1 MVVEVLQGGKA
12 PQFSSTNA
20 AHALV
25 PTVEPAVTTPAH
37 ARFSSERG
45 SRTSAPSCT
54 CWLLDVDDTC
64 SIDAAAV
71 ARSVLP
77 DIAARGVA
85 ILTSSVELLVVA
97 PARCEEALRVW
108 SLRVS
113 EVSVPRNVTTA
124 HRAPKAA
131 PSAKTQLHRVAALA
145 RDIAN
150 QTGCARAGVWVCAWV
165 CVCVCVCVCACVCV
179 CVRACGCVRGCR
191 LRVRTCASSS
201 HAWSHG
207 HCSRCALCGMC
218 MQRRLSV
225 RWETLLPSC
234 E

>member
-1 MVVEVLQGGKA
+1 MVVEVLQGGNA

-37 ARFSSERG
+37 AHFSSERG

-108 SLRVS
+108 SLRV
-113 EVSVPRNVTTA
+113 PRNVTTA

-150 QTGCARAGVWVCAWV
+150 QTGCARTGVWVGAWV
-165 CVCVCVCVCACVCV
+165 SVESAHVCMIVACMDI
-179 CVRACGCVRGCR
+179 A
-191 LRVRTCASSS
+191 
-201 HAWSHG
+201 
-207 HCSRCALCGMC
+207 RCALTRQRCVVCTC
-218 MQRRLSV
+218 MQRPPQC
-225 RWETLLPSC
+225 EMGDTLLPSC

>member
-20 AHALV
+20 AHALA

-37 ARFSSERG
+37 ACFSSERG
-45 SRTSAPSCT
+45 SRTSAPGCT
-54 CWLLDVDDTC
+54 CCLLDVDDTC
-64 SIDAAAV
+64 SIDAAAA

-97 PARCEEALRVW
+97 PARCEALR
-108 SLRVS
+108 SPRVS
-113 EVSVPRNVTTA
+113 AVPRNVTTA

-131 PSAKTQLHRVAALA
+131 PSANTQLHRVAALT

-150 QTGCARAGVWVCAWV
+150 QTGCARAGGCVGAWV
-165 CVCVCVCVCACVCV
+165 
-179 CVRACGCVRGCR
+179 
-191 LRVRTCASSS
+191 
-201 HAWSHG
+201 
-207 HCSRCALCGMC
+207 
-218 MQRRLSV
+218 SV
-225 RWETLLPSC
+225 
-234 E
+234 